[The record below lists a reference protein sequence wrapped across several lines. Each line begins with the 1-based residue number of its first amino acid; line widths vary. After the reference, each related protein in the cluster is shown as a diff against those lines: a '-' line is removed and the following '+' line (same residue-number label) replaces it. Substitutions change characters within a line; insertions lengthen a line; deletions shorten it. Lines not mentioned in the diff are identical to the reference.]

1 VNQTKTP
8 EVPKDQLKTTDDT
21 KCHNDSHADHAHAG
35 HFHHH
40 GGLHSHHG
48 NAPKL
53 IWRAIFITLIFMF
66 IELVGGW
73 LSNSLALVSDAAHM
87 LTDIG
92 AMLLSLFAIWF
103 ARRPTTLTMSFG
115 YHRAEILGALF
126 SVMLIWMVSGVL
138 IFEALVRLQSPP
150 EVQGPIVLVV
160 ATIGLGANLLSM
172 KMLHGAKA
180 DNINI
185 RAAYL
190 HLLSDSLGSIGAIL
204 AGLILWLTNWHP
216 IDPLITILFAILMLV
231 SSWGLL
237 KETLAVLMESTPT
250 HVDPKQVTID
260 LHALVGVEESHDLHI
275 WSVSSGKLA
284 LSVHLISRETE
295 ILLERAHTVLRDK
308 YGITHTTIQIE
319 HPDRFQSERCYD
331 CVPLEI
337 KPTK

>member
-1 VNQTKTP
+1 LGPIKTHDH
-8 EVPKDQLKTTDDT
+8 EQSHDN
-21 KCHNDSHADHAHAG
+21 HNHDHEHEGHSHL
-35 HFHHH
+35 

-48 NAPKL
+48 TAPGL
-53 IWRAIFITLIFMF
+53 IWRAILITVIFMI

-73 LSNSLALVSDAAHM
+73 ISNSLALVSDAAHM

-92 AMLLSLFAIWF
+92 AMFLSLFAIWF

-138 IFEALVRLQSPP
+138 IYEAIVRLQSPP
-150 EVQGPIVLVV
+150 DVQGPIVMIV

-172 KMLHGAKA
+172 KMLHGAKHE
-180 DNINI
+180 NINI

-190 HLLSDSLGSIGAIL
+190 HLLSDSLGSVGAIL
-204 AGLILWLTNWHP
+204 AGLVLWLTHWQP

-231 SSWGLL
+231 SSWSLL
-237 KETLAVLMESTPT
+237 KETLSVLMESTPT

-260 LHALVGVEESHDLHI
+260 LNALAGVEEAHDLHI

-284 LSVHLISRETE
+284 LSVHLVSRETE
-295 ILLERAHTVLRDK
+295 ILLDQAHRMLREK

-319 HPDRFQSERCYD
+319 HPERFRSERCYD